1 MRLIRL
7 IRQKL
12 IKSGSQTELLIHFVL
27 LGFTIMVAQAIGMTL
42 GRSLFLA
49 KAGAESLPLFFIIMP
64 LILMVVSG
72 GFTAIIDRF
81 NRPRLFRIVLA
92 VAAVLIIG
100 IRLFINLDL
109 IPIYFTLYIFIWLI
123 YILQFRIEFW
133 TLLSDYFT
141 NLELKQYTA
150 IIYLGTTAGYLF
162 GSILVAL
169 ISDIVTLENQ
179 LLLLPICYGISIGQI
194 YYLESHQNPLPT
206 EYQKP
211 KTQTSN
217 WSETWQTL
225 SKLSRHYPIIIF
237 LIANVFG
244 TALVRGIGEF
254 QYSTIYRQEF
264 PDKQELAT
272 FLGYI
277 TAALTAIQ
285 FLIISVGTTPLI
297 KKLGVPRTNL
307 VYPVMLLGSFI
318 GLLFSYNLT
327 AAVGMQLTYRTLF
340 YSIFLPL
347 TNLNYNGVPT
357 RFGGRLR
364 VWGEGLFSP
373 LGQSIAGI
381 ILMVF
386 LGWINPYQVVWV
398 GVILSGFL
406 VVIGYFTGKSYVQSL
421 LGMLRSGSVN
431 LSRVGDG
438 LYLSNKY
445 RPEVRQL
452 LQDKN
457 PQNQVLG
464 LELLPYLEN
473 PRDFSSDIEN
483 IWVNADD
490 QVRRAVIRLFT
501 TKNMGNNLE
510 FKSLLSSP
518 KPKVRS
524 MALELYIATG
534 SPLSASRLQTL
545 LQDESSEVRAL
556 ACVAISQIEIDG
568 SIQELYHQV
577 CPTQPDIPT
586 RRALLRA
593 AGESR
598 NPKLIPLLTEVLKN
612 APPDI
617 KRKGLLALVE
627 LCDYEPLKC
636 GQIAAYELNH
646 NSPSVRIAAL
656 QVFQKIDDQQWLITV
671 SRYLEDEDIAVRQ
684 QAAKTLSCYGN
695 QGLAVSRDYLLSSR
709 PEVVKSAI
717 LAIGLV
723 RTKTAENILYNFI
736 QSDLKLINRTR
747 IWQQHIDADNSLFEM
762 LQVAIIDY
770 QNSIIERVFYILSS
784 LGQESTVNAA
794 KVLLSSSDKRARSHA
809 VETLV
814 SLKQGRFLRPL
825 MPLLEK
831 MATGE
836 NLTAS
841 QGISNIKKYS
851 VLLEVLETNNHW
863 LKMGALMAF
872 AGIPGAIAQSDP
884 DPIISKIAQSLVLK
898 PQQLSISENFMIDRL
913 LLLKNVSLFQ
923 TLSLDEIL
931 LIDNALESAE
941 YLPGEIIFSEGTL
954 GERFY
959 IIVQGKV
966 RIVREVE
973 GEEKQLALLE
983 AGQHFGEISLF
994 EDFLR
999 SANAIAAEHCVLL
1012 TLEKTRF
1019 VSLVTQR
1026 PQILWEICKFLSQRL
1041 RDVNLTAR

>member
-1 MRLIRL
+1 
-7 IRQKL
+7 
-12 IKSGSQTELLIHFVL
+12 
-27 LGFTIMVAQAIGMTL
+27 MVAQAIGMTL

-109 IPIYFTLYIFIWLI
+109 IPIYFTLYILIWLI

-133 TLLSDYFT
+133 TLLSDYLT

-162 GSILVAL
+162 GSILVAI
-169 ISDIVTLENQ
+169 ISDIISLENQ

-194 YYLESHQNPLPT
+194 YYLESHQTPLPT
-206 EYQKP
+206 ESQKP
-211 KTQTSN
+211 KNNTSN

-225 SKLSRHYPIIIF
+225 TKLSRHYPIIIF

-285 FLIISVGTTPLI
+285 FLIISIGTTPLI

-307 VYPVMLLGSFI
+307 VYPVMLLGSFL

-347 TNLNYNGVPT
+347 TNLNYNAVPA

-381 ILMVF
+381 ILMIF

-398 GVILSGFL
+398 GVILSSFL
-406 VVIGYFTGKSYVQSL
+406 IVIGYLTGKSYVQSL

-431 LSRVGDG
+431 LGRVGDG

-452 LQDKN
+452 LQNEN
-457 PQNQVLG
+457 PKNQVLG
-464 LELLPYLEN
+464 LELLSYVEN
-473 PRDFSSDIEN
+473 PWDFSPDIQN

-510 FKSLLSSP
+510 FKNLLSSP

-534 SPLSASRLQTL
+534 SPLSASRLETL

-586 RRALLRA
+586 RRSLLRA

-598 NPKLIPLLTEVLKN
+598 NPKLIPLLTEVMKN

-636 GQIAAYELNH
+636 GQIAASELNH

-656 QVFQKIDDQQWLITV
+656 QVLQKIHDQQWLIQV
-671 SRYLEDEDIAVRQ
+671 SRALEDEDISVGK
-684 QAAKTLSCYGN
+684 QAAKTLSCYGDE
-695 QGLAVSRDYLLSSR
+695 GLVISRDYLLSSR

-723 RTKTAENILYNFI
+723 RTKTAEDILYNFI
-736 QSDLKLINRTR
+736 QSDLKLVNRTR
-747 IWQQHIDADNSLFEM
+747 IWQLCLDADDSLFEM

-770 QNSIIERVFYILSS
+770 QNSILERVFYILCS

-794 KVLLSSSDKRARSHA
+794 KVLLSSSDKRARSNA

-814 SLKQGRFLRPL
+814 SLGQGRFIVPL

-836 NLTAS
+836 NTTAS
-841 QGISNIKKYS
+841 KGISEIKKYS
-851 VLLEVLETNNHW
+851 VLLEVLDTKNHW
-863 LKMGALMAF
+863 LKIGALIGVAS
-872 AGIPGAIAQSDP
+872 IPGMVAKSDP
-884 DPIISKIAQSLVLK
+884 NPMVCQVAKSLSLL
-898 PQQLSISENFMIDRL
+898 PQQLSITENFMIDRL

-931 LIDNALESAE
+931 LIDDALEQEE
-941 YLPGEIIFSEGTL
+941 YLSGEIIFSEGTL
-954 GERFY
+954 GECFY
-959 IIVQGKV
+959 IIIKGKV
-966 RIVREVE
+966 RIFREVE
-973 GEEKQLALLE
+973 GVEKELTKLE

-994 EDFLR
+994 EDCLH
-999 SANAIAAEHCVLL
+999 SANAIAAEHCILL
-1012 TLEKTRF
+1012 SLEKNRF

-1026 PQILWEICKFLSQRL
+1026 PQILWEICKFLSRRL